1 MAGERF
7 TKVKKRDGRLVPFD
21 RQRVSSAIFKAA
33 QSVEENEQNQQLAE
47 QLGEKVLVLLEERLR
62 QNQIPEV
69 EQIQDAIEEALI
81 AEKHAATAKSFILY
95 RRERER
101 NRKLKEDILGRAD
114 DSKLSPAALRM
125 VKDRYLLKDKNG
137 KVLETP
143 REMFE
148 RAARAIAAVD
158 REYDLSPA
166 DIKQH
171 EEQFFE
177 LLWTFRFI
185 PSGRILA
192 HAGTKQ
198 GQLYSSFVLPVLDST
213 TSIFQALYDK
223 ALIQRVGGGTGFSFS
238 KLRPKGT
245 RSSIG
250 NVAAG
255 PVSYI
260 SLFDHASDIAVQG
273 GNRKG
278 ANMGSLHITHPDILD
293 FITLKDA
300 SSRIKNFNLSVEI
313 TDDFMDAVKQGRKYA
328 LMDPHTG
335 EESKR
340 VEAREVFQLLVTM
353 AWKCGDPGV
362 LFIDRINQDNP
373 LDIPIETTDPCGDSP
388 LHPYDASHLG
398 AINLAAFALEKDV
411 DWQQLKSAVA
421 LAVRFLDNVIDASN
435 FPIEKIEKMAK
446 STRRIGLGITGWAD
460 LLYLLNIPYH
470 SEEALELAD
479 KAMLFIKE
487 QAQAAS
493 KGLAEEKGA
502 FPLSKKSKLKSKM
515 RNMML
520 LCIAPAGARSVMAE
534 TSSGIEPNYA
544 LAYTRKFADGQDSL
558 SLNRIFRERL
568 QKKGLS
574 SEELLTQ
581 VVQQGTCKN
590 IEQIP
595 KTMQR
600 VFVTA
605 HDIPPEWH
613 IRMQAAFQKHM
624 DQAVSKTINFPKD
637 APIKDIEEAYLLAYQ
652 SGCKGITVY
661 RDGSLANQVLQVG

>member
-7 TKVKKRDGRLVPFD
+7 TRIKKRDGRLVPFE
-21 RQRVSSAIFKAA
+21 RQRIALAISKAV
-33 QSVEENEQNQQLAE
+33 QSVEDSEQSQPIAEQLAE
-47 QLGEKVLVLLEERLR
+47 KVLLLLEERLR

-69 EQIQDAIEEALI
+69 EQVQDAIEEVLI
-81 AEKHAATAKSFILY
+81 AEKHASPAKAFILY
-95 RRERER
+95 RKERER
-101 NRKLKEDILGRAD
+101 NRKAKEDILGRVD

-125 VKDRYLLKDKNG
+125 VKDRYLMKDKNG

-148 RAARAIAAVD
+148 RVAKTIAAVD

-166 DIKQH
+166 EIKQY
-171 EEQFFE
+171 EEQFFD
-177 LLWTFRFI
+177 LMWTFRFI

-192 HAGTKQ
+192 NAGTKQ
-198 GQLYSSFVLPVLDST
+198 GQLYSSFVLPILDST

-238 KLRPKGT
+238 KLRPRGS

-250 NVAAG
+250 NIAAG

-260 SLFDHASDIAVQG
+260 SLFDHASDLAVQG

-300 SSRIKNFNLSVEI
+300 SERLKNFNLSVEI
-313 TDDFMDAVKQGRKYA
+313 TDDFMDAVKQDRKYS
-328 LMDPHTG
+328 LTDPNTG
-335 EESKR
+335 EEAKR
-340 VEAREVFQLLVTM
+340 IDAKEVFQLLVTM

-373 LDIPIETTDPCGDSP
+373 LDTPIETTDPCGDSP

-421 LAVRFLDNVIDASN
+421 LAVRFLDNVIDASK
-435 FPIEKIEKMAK
+435 FPIEKIEKMAQ
-446 STRRIGLGITGWAD
+446 STRRIGLGVTGWAD
-460 LLYLLNIPYH
+460 LLYKLNIPYH
-470 SEEALELAD
+470 AEEALALAEQV
-479 KAMLFIKE
+479 MLFIKE

-493 KGLAEEKGA
+493 KAIAEEKGT
-502 FPLSKKSKLKSKM
+502 FPLLKKSKLKSKM
-515 RNMML
+515 RNMAL

-534 TSSGIEPNYA
+534 VSSGIEPNYA
-544 LAYTRKFADGQDSL
+544 LAYTRKFSEGQDSL
-558 SLNRIFRERL
+558 SVNKVFQERL
-568 QKKGLS
+568 QKKGIY
-574 SEELLTQ
+574 SEEIIAK
-581 VVQQGTCKN
+581 VIQQGTCKD

-595 KTMQR
+595 KAMQR
-600 VFVTA
+600 VFATA

-613 IRMQAAFQKHM
+613 IKMQAAFQKHT

-637 APIKDIEEAYLLAYQ
+637 ATIKDIEEAYLLAYQ
-652 SGCKGITVY
+652 SGCKGITAY
-661 RDGSLANQVLQVG
+661 RDGSLRNQVLTIG

>member
-148 RAARAIAAVD
+148 RVARAIAAVD

-192 HAGTKQ
+192 QAGTKQ

-435 FPIEKIEKMAK
+435 FPMEKIEKMAK

-460 LLYLLNIPYH
+460 LLYLLNIPYN

-605 HDIPPEWH
+605 HDIPPE
-613 IRMQAAFQKHM
+613 R
-624 DQAVSKTINFPKD
+624 S
-637 APIKDIEEAYLLAYQ
+637 EE
-652 SGCKGITVY
+652 
-661 RDGSLANQVLQVG
+661 RR